1 MPLVASSINKSRTD
15 GTFLNIER
23 REKISHYALIY
34 LMIAMGDSFLYDRV
48 LTQFCMGIAVLSLF
62 LIVINRK
69 TQYVFLV
76 SILGFGALSMLFVR
90 ATTGAM
96 GPTELLNWIAMI
108 CVTVVAVGF
117 NVSKFL
123 ERLIRLSAFLV
134 AVSVVVYITS
144 LVSPGIWSHITLVSF
159 PLTFGDGYWIDT
171 NVKITTGYYQAHGL
185 LLYVDRGFESDRN
198 VGIFREPA
206 VYQVLLN
213 SIIFVLLYMCPKS
226 LEEKRTR
233 LIVLFV
239 VAVLTTKSATGY
251 LVTLVLFFAYAVS
264 TGREGRRVSVVCPI
278 LLGIGIVLLL
288 LFMLFGNSSWLAG
301 TVFGR
306 FFNGDGFSL
315 DASGSARA
323 GAAGVAFELM
333 AGHPLGCGYDAYSA
347 ALNTDATGYVA
358 ACLLKVAAVYGIPFG
373 IAIVAWV
380 FYPVLAKSRLST
392 AAKVSFVLM
401 YLLATYFEN
410 EVFYTTLIFIPIFIY
425 LSSVRS
431 GKIEGAA
438 GLSAIGRRYGTE

>member
-1 MPLVASSINKSRTD
+1 MPLFAANINKRRTG
-15 GTFLNIER
+15 GTFLSAEH

-48 LTQFCMGIAVLSLF
+48 LAQFCAGIAVLSLF
-62 LIVINRK
+62 LVVINRK
-69 TQYVFLV
+69 TQYVYPV
-76 SILGFGALSMLFVR
+76 SILGLGALSMLFVR
-90 ATTGAM
+90 ATTAAI
-96 GPTELLNWIAMI
+96 GPTELLNWIAMV
-108 CVTVVAVGF
+108 CVVVVAVGF

-134 AVSVVVYITS
+134 IISIVVYFAS
-144 LVSPGIWSHITLVSF
+144 LVSPDIWSHIALFSF

-171 NVKITTGYYQAHGL
+171 NVRITTGYYQAHGL
-185 LLYVDRGFESDRN
+185 LLYVDRGFEADRN

-213 SIIFVLLYMCPKS
+213 SVIFVLLYMCPKS
-226 LEEKRTR
+226 LGGKRSQ

-251 LVTLVLFFAYAVS
+251 LVTIILFFAYTVS
-264 TGREGRRVSVVCPI
+264 SGRESRRVSAVYPI
-278 LLGIGIVLLL
+278 MLVIGIVLLL
-288 LFMLFGNSSWLAG
+288 LLMLFGNSSWLAD

-315 DASGSARA
+315 DASGSART

-333 AGHPLGCGYDAYSA
+333 VEHPLGCGYDAYSA
-347 ALNTDATGYVA
+347 ALNIDATGYVA
-358 ACLLKVAAVYGIPFG
+358 ACLFKVAAVYGIPFG
-373 IAIVAWV
+373 IAVVAWV
-380 FYPVLAKSRLST
+380 LYPVLVRSQLSV
-392 AAKVSFVLM
+392 AAKVSFALM

-410 EVFYTTLIFIPIFIY
+410 EIFYTTLIFIPVLIY
-425 LSSVRS
+425 LSSMQSRRN
-431 GKIEGAA
+431 EEAA
-438 GLSAIGRRYGTE
+438 GLSAIGWRYGA